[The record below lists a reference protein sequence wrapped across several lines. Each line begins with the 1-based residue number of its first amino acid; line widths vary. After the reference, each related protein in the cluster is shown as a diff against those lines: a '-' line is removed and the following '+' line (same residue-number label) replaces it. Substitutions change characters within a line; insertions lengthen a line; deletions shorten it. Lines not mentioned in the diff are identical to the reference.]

1 MFKLKNINIFFDVY
15 ELGMCCVVN
24 CCVEIWGIFYVGGV
38 ENEVRIIK
46 ELIKD
51 GMDGII
57 LIFEDFVKL
66 FDVFKLVR
74 NVGVVIIIVDFC
86 FFFMNV

>member
-1 MFKLKNINIFFDVY
+1 
-15 ELGMCCVVN
+15 
-24 CCVEIWGIFYVGGV
+24 
-38 ENEVRIIK
+38 
-46 ELIKD
+46 
-51 GMDGII
+51 MDGII